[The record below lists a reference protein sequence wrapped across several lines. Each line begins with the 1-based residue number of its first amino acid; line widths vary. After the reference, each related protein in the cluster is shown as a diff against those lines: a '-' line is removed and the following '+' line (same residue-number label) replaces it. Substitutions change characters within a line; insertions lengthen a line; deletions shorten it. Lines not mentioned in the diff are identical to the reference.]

1 MTQTKTLMA
10 AIQMASG
17 PRLDANLDEAAR
29 LLRLAA
35 AEGAKLAVLPEYFAQ
50 FGLPESE
57 RTAAAE
63 EPGKGPV
70 QEFLARMARE
80 TGMWIVGG
88 SLPMKTNGKRVRG
101 ACLLFN
107 AKGEQVAR
115 FDKIH
120 LFDVRIPERDE
131 HYEESGFTEPGD
143 QIVVADTPFGRLGLA
158 VCYDLRFPELFRRL
172 SAKGAEI
179 FVLPAAFTA
188 ATGRA
193 HWEILLRARAIE
205 NLSGMI
211 AAAQGGFHANGRE
224 TFGDSMIVDAWGTV
238 LGRRRESG
246 GGIVVAEI
254 DLERQ
259 RQLRRS
265 FPVLEHRRLEDT

>member
-1 MTQTKTLMA
+1 
-10 AIQMASG
+10 
-17 PRLDANLDEAAR
+17 
-29 LLRLAA
+29 
-35 AEGAKLAVLPEYFAQ
+35 VLPEYFAQ
-50 FGLPESE
+50 FGLPERE

-63 EPGKGPV
+63 TPGNGPV
-70 QEFLARMARE
+70 QDFLARISRE

-88 SLPMKTNGKRVRG
+88 SLPMKTAGGSRVRG
-101 ACLLFN
+101 ASLLFN
-107 AKGEQVAR
+107 DQGAQVAR

-120 LFDVRIPERDE
+120 LFDVHIPERDE

-143 QIVVADTPFGRLGLA
+143 AVVVADTPFGKLGLA

-179 FVLPAAFTA
+179 FALPAAFTA

-193 HWEILLRARAIE
+193 HWETLLRARAIE
-205 NLSGMI
+205 NLSCTI

-238 LGRRRESG
+238 LARRRENG
-246 GGIVVAEI
+246 GGVVTARI

-259 RQLRRS
+259 RQLRRT
-265 FPVLEHRRLEDT
+265 FPVLEHRRLEGT